1 MRIGVFTALYSSLP
15 LEAALDRVAALGVR
29 TVELGAGCYVGNAH
43 CDPEALLADPGALAR
58 FRAALEQRE
67 MTISA
72 LSIHGNPLHPDPAVA
87 EAHHADWRRA
97 LELAQ
102 RLEVDVIVAFSGCP
116 GGGPESR
123 RPNWVTCPWP
133 TDFAEVLEWQWDERV
148 LPYWTAEAPRAE
160 AAGVRI
166 GFEMHPGMVVYNPE
180 TFLRLRAAAGDAV
193 CCNYDPSHMFWQGID
208 PVDAA
213 RELGR
218 AGVLAHVHAK
228 DTLLDEANIRRNGV
242 LDTKPHDQVLDRAW
256 IFRTIGFGHGEELWR
271 RLLGT
276 LAAVGY
282 DGAISIEH
290 EDPLMSIDEGL
301 AKAVR
306 LLEQELPRERAGELW
321 WT

>member
-1 MRIGVFTALYSSLP
+1 MRIGVFTALYGALP
-15 LEAALDRVAALGVR
+15 LEEALDRIAALGVR
-29 TVELGAGCYVGNAH
+29 TVELGAGGYIGIAH
-43 CDPEALLADPGALAR
+43 CDPEVLLADADALKR
-58 FRAALEQRE
+58 FRRTLEERE
-67 MTISA
+67 IGISA
-72 LSIHGNPLHPDPAVA
+72 LSQHGNPLHPDPAIA
-87 EAHHADWRRA
+87 DAHHASWRRT

-102 RLEVDVIVAFSGCP
+102 RLEVGVVVGFSGCP
-116 GGGPESR
+116 GDGPGGH

-133 TDFAEVLEWQWDERV
+133 TDFAEILAWQWDERV
-148 LPYWTAEAPRAE
+148 LPYWAQEAPRAE

-180 TFLRLRAAAGDAV
+180 TFFRLRAAVGDAA

-218 AGVLAHVHAK
+218 AGALVHVHAK
-228 DTLLDEANIRRNGV
+228 DTLLDHGNIRRNGV
-242 LDTKPHDQVLDRAW
+242 LDTKPYGDVLDRSW
-256 IFRTIGFGHGEELWR
+256 TFRTVGFGHGEELWR

-282 DGAISIEH
+282 DGAVSIEH

-306 LLEQELPRERAGELW
+306 LLEQELPHERAGDLW

>member
-1 MRIGVFTALYSSLP
+1 MRVGVFTALYGTLSLD
-15 LEAALDRVAALGVR
+15 EALDRIAALGVR
-29 TVELGAGCYVGNAH
+29 TVELGAGGYVGTSH
-43 CDPEALLADPGALAR
+43 CDLEALLADASALTR
-58 FRAALEQRE
+58 FRRALEARE

-72 LSIHGNPLHPDPAVA
+72 LSVHGNQLHPDPAVA
-87 EAHHADWRRA
+87 EAHHRDWRRA

-102 RLEVDVIVAFSGCP
+102 VLGVDVVVAFSGCP
-116 GGGPESR
+116 GDGPESR
-123 RPNWVTCPWP
+123 WPNWVTCTWP
-133 TDFAEVLEWQWDERV
+133 TDFSDVLDWQWRERV
-148 LPYWTAEAPRAE
+148 LPYWTEEAPRAA

-180 TFLRLRAAAGDAV
+180 TFLRLRAAAGEAA

-218 AGVLAHVHAK
+218 AGTVVHVHAK
-228 DTLLDEANIRRNGV
+228 DTLLDHANIRRNGV
-242 LDTKPHDQVLDRAW
+242 LDTKPHDRVLDRAW

-271 RLLGT
+271 RLLGALT
-276 LAAVGY
+276 AVGY

-290 EDPLMSIDEGL
+290 EDPLMSLDDGL

-306 LLEQELPRERAGELW
+306 LLAQELPEVSDAAAAAR
-321 WT
+321 